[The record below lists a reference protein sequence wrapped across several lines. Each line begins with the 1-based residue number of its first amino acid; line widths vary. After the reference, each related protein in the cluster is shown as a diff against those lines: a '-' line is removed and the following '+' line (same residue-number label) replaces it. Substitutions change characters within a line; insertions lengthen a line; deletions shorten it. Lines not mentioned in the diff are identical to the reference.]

1 MSTLAIQPI
10 TADAAFLDDLNAARR
25 EALAVL
31 RNVLAS
37 LIPKPGSPPPA
48 SLALLREARLAAC
61 DVLALKLPAA
71 PVSVCPP
78 AAPPTRVPLVPLRGD
93 PALFVPSGFGPM
105 RSAQAIGVGA
115 PATSPQH
122 PGADATTLPI
132 PGHAP
137 KPLTRSR
144 ASTPVQA
151 LLSRL
156 GAPP

>member
-71 PVSVCPP
+71 PDPQPAPPDTPPSSPPRSADPMAKIAAAQSVRSAVSNPIP
-78 AAPPTRVPLVPLRGD
+78 IAPLASAAP
-93 PALFVPSGFGPM
+93 S
-105 RSAQAIGVGA
+105 
-115 PATSPQH
+115 TS
-122 PGADATTLPI
+122 
-132 PGHAP
+132 GHANP
-137 KPLTRSR
+137 APPSPLTRSR
-144 ASTPVQA
+144 ATAPVQA

-156 GAPP
+156 GVPP